1 MRSLAILIF
10 RRLFNLIDLLFSK
23 ELLLCA
29 IEKSV
34 AN

>member
-1 MRSLAILIF
+1 MRGLAILIF
-10 RRLFNLIDLLFSK
+10 RHLFNLFDLLFSK
-23 ELLLCA
+23 ELLSCA